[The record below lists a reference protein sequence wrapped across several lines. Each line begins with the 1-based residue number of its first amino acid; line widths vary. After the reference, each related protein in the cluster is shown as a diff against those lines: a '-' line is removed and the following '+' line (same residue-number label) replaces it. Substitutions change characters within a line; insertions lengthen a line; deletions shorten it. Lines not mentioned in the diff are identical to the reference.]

1 MYMDKPCRISL
12 ITSFMKNLHL
22 LEPPIL
28 LNIAA
33 LDANQL
39 FLLLFVSSEVPNTS
53 RALQE
58 AAAFHLSTKI
68 DSAKIDHIIK
78 TFQLLT
84 PTGKPNQPYILG
96 RPRNLAPEAVKLL
109 KSCLAQSLPI
119 LASSLKGSLYLS
131 LDKLEVVLRYF
142 DCNREEIPSQ
152 PLLELLSL
160 QLTKQK
166 SLADYEL
173 FLRVYVLFAELDL
186 RSTALA
192 DHFNKTFYHIV
203 QTDLEKSIQ
212 VLKLESTNSAPTSKF
227 LAAEWIQNDAREAN
241 EVILEHS
248 FRRILR
254 YIWAFF
260 KFSYRSGSTKFIDKR
275 LLADMIKALN
285 QTVISSN

>member
-1 MYMDKPCRISL
+1 MYMDRLCRISI
-12 ITSFMKNLHL
+12 ITSYMKNLHL

-28 LNIAA
+28 LNIAS

-68 DSAKIDHIIK
+68 DSAKLDHIIK

-84 PTGKPNQPYILG
+84 PSGKTNQPFILG

-109 KSCLAQSLPI
+109 KSCLSQSLPL
-119 LASSLKGSLYLS
+119 LASSLKSTLYLS
-131 LDKLEVVLRYF
+131 LDKLEIVLRYF

-166 SLADYEL
+166 QIADYEL

-186 RSTALA
+186 HSTALA

-203 QTDLEKSIQ
+203 QTDLEKSVQ
-212 VLKLESTNSAPTSKF
+212 VLKLENSNRAPISKF
-227 LAAEWIQNDAREAN
+227 MAAEWTPKDGREAN
-241 EVILEHS
+241 DIVLEHS

-254 YIWAFF
+254 YVWAFF
-260 KFSYRSGSTKFIDKR
+260 KFSYRSGSTKHIDKR

-285 QTVISSN
+285 QTVTSIY